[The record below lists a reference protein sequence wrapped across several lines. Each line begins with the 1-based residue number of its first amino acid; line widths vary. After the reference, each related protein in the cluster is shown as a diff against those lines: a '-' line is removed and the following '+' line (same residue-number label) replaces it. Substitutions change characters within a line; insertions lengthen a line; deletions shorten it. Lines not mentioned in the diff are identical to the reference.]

1 MEMNN
6 QNINELR
13 DISSIAIYPNP
24 EHIDLSNKHDSEQI
38 VEISPNRRYAKLNC
52 ILGKGA
58 YKTVYKALDWE
69 EGFEVAWSSTQTTK
83 AEYIELNEEIEILKS
98 VRHPNII
105 NFHDCWYNNNEII
118 FITELMTS
126 GTLREYIQKL
136 QVPYLKIIKRWS
148 RQILKGLY
156 YLHSYDPPIIHR
168 DIKCDNIFI
177 NGAHGEVKIGDMGT
191 AKMKLGKN
199 YTVIGTPEFIPPE
212 MYEEKGYNEKVD
224 VYAFGMCLLE
234 MVTGEYPYSEC
245 KNPPQVYKKVINGIK
260 PECLSRVTDRNV
272 LEIINSCI
280 CPENERWSV
289 KQLLE
294 TSFFLAEPE
303 VLLLSSNET
312 KNHLTMQ
319 VIFKGTDQLSV
330 KFEFN
335 TDTDTAEDVVSEMI
349 QEEVI
354 PEKYQQLIT
363 SEINGILREMNKYTP
378 ELDENKEE
386 DHHIWKRENAI
397 SKKIEQAN
405 QRFQDAER
413 RIIVAEEAIK
423 NIDLE
428 LENLENL
435 KRNKA
440 SLEYELQKKAVI
452 SDNPSVT
459 TPQDIPDDDYF
470 NDLPVEELA
479 KFTAA
484 SNNKADKIKEW
495 TQKLR
500 DQDIVTIGDL
510 KELHDE
516 DWAGLGLTVL
526 ATRLLKNALYKIL
539 NDNMSPQQYSLPRI
553 NSPPNDLGRYTNMT
567 HSSYTDQSA
576 L

>member
-1 MEMNN
+1 MEIN
-6 QNINELR
+6 QNLNELR
-13 DISSIAIYPNP
+13 DISSLSIYPNP
-24 EHIDLSNKHDSEQI
+24 EHIDLSNKHDSEKI

-58 YKTVYKALDWE
+58 YKTVYKAIDWE
-69 EGFEVAWSSTQTTK
+69 EGFEVAWSSTQTSK
-83 AEYIELNEEIEILKS
+83 AEYQELNEEIEILKR

-126 GTLREYIQKL
+126 GTLREYIKKL

-199 YTVIGTPEFIPPE
+199 YTVIGTPEFMAPE
-212 MYEEKGYNEKVD
+212 MYEENGYNEKVD

-245 KNPPQVYKKVINGIK
+245 KNPPQIYKKVINGIK
-260 PECLSRVTDRNV
+260 PESLSRVRDPQV

-280 CPENERWSV
+280 CQENERWSV

-303 VLLLSSNET
+303 VKLLSSNET

-363 SEINGILREMNKYTP
+363 SEINGILRVMNKYTP

-413 RIIVAEEAIK
+413 RIMVAEDAIK
-423 NIDLE
+423 KIDIE
-428 LENLENL
+428 LENLAQ
-435 KRNKA
+435 RNKA
-440 SLEYELQKKAVI
+440 TLEYQLQKSAVI
-452 SDNPSVT
+452 TETSSIR
-459 TPQDIPDDDYF
+459 TPQEISLGPKEILDDDYF
-470 NDLPVEELA
+470 NTLPVEELA
-479 KFTAA
+479 KYTAA
-484 SNNKADKIKEW
+484 LTNKDKIKEW
-495 TQKLR
+495 AQKLR

-510 KELHDE
+510 RELHDE

-526 ATRLLKNALYKIL
+526 ATRRLKNALYKML
-539 NDNMSPQQYSLPRI
+539 HGNMSPQQYSLPRI
-553 NSPPNDLGRYTNMT
+553 NSPPNGL
-567 HSSYTDQSA
+567 SYDQTA

>member
-1 MEMNN
+1 MELN
-6 QNINELR
+6 QNPNELR
-13 DISSIAIYPNP
+13 DISSLSIYPNP

-58 YKTVYKALDWE
+58 YKTVYKAIDWE
-69 EGFEVAWSSTQTTK
+69 EGFEVAWSSTRTSK
-83 AEYIELNEEIEILKS
+83 AEYNELNEEIEILKR

-105 NFHDCWYNNNEII
+105 NFHDCWYNNDEII

-126 GTLREYIQKL
+126 GTLREYIRKL
-136 QVPYLKIIKRWS
+136 QIPYLKIIKRWS

-156 YLHSYDPPIIHR
+156 YLHSYEPPIIHR

-191 AKMKLGKN
+191 AKMKFGKN
-199 YTVIGTPEFIPPE
+199 YTVIGTPEFMAPE

-234 MVTGEYPYSEC
+234 MVTGEYPYNEC
-245 KNPPQVYKKVINGIK
+245 KNPPQVYKKVLNGIK
-260 PECLSRVTDRNV
+260 PECLSRVNDPQV

-280 CPENERWSV
+280 CQENERWTV

-312 KNHLTMQ
+312 KNKLTMQ

-363 SEINGILREMNKYTP
+363 SEINGILREMNKYVP

-386 DHHIWKRENAI
+386 DHHIWKGENAI

-413 RIIVAEEAIK
+413 RIIAAEDAIK
-423 NIDLE
+423 KISIE
-428 LENLENL
+428 LENLS
-435 KRNKA
+435 RNKN
-440 SLEYELQKKAVI
+440 SLEYELKKKVVI
-452 SDNPSVT
+452 SDNNVGNNT
-459 TPQDIPDDDYF
+459 QELIDDEYF
-470 NDLPVEELA
+470 NGLPIEELA
-479 KFTAA
+479 KYTAS
-484 SNNKADKIKEW
+484 SNNKMDKIKEW
-495 TQKLR
+495 IQKLR

-510 KELHDE
+510 RELHDE
-516 DWAGLGLTVL
+516 DWASLGLTVL
-526 ATRLLKNALYKIL
+526 ATRLLKNALYKKL
-539 NDNMSPQQYSLPRI
+539 HGNMSPQQYSLPRI
-553 NSPPNDLGRYTNMT
+553 NSPPNGLLY
-567 HSSYTDQSA
+567 DQNNF
-576 L
+576 